1 MPDQIWQRDEVDSP
15 CVKICVM
22 HPDAKLCVGCFRSL
36 EEITE
41 WSSMTAE
48 RRQEVMAELADRK
61 GLLTKRRGG
70 RKSRLERK

>member
-22 HPDAKLCVGCFRSL
+22 HPEAKLCVGCFRSL
-36 EEITE
+36 EEITG

-48 RRQEVMAELADRK
+48 RRKEVMAELADRK

>member
-1 MPDQIWQRDEVDSP
+1 MSDEIWIRDEVDSP

-22 HPDAKLCVGCFRSL
+22 HAEAKLCVGCFRRL
-36 EEITE
+36 QEITE

-48 RRQEVMAELADRK
+48 QRQEVMAELPDRK